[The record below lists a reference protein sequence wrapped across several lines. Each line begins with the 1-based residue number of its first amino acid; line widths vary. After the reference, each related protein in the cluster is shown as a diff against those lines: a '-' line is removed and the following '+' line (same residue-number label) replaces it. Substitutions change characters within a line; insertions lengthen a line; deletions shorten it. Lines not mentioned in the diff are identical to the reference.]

1 MTELI
6 NDPQEINKL
15 AEAFQKVSEDTEIT
29 TEAPASTVV
38 DLPGGYL
45 FSNGLIGTTAQIREL
60 NGFDEEAIAKAGS
73 IENALS
79 VILER
84 GLVSI
89 DEEKLSKS
97 DLNTLLLGDR
107 DAILLAV
114 RKVTFGTSIE
124 FETVCPS
131 CSKSQV
137 TVVDLD
143 KDVESKKL
151 DDPIN
156 DRVITL
162 EVKAGEVKVTLPNMI
177 TSKRLAE
184 VSNKTIAE
192 GITELLSGCLVS
204 INDVPSM
211 GKTSALQLGI
221 VDREKIAEALYDSA
235 PGPRLA
241 EVSKACE
248 ACDNKIMLP
257 LSLASL
263 FRLQ

>member
-29 TEAPASTVV
+29 TEFPASTVV

-45 FSNGLIGTTAQIREL
+45 FSNGTIGTTAEVREL

-73 IENALS
+73 PEHALT

-84 GLVSI
+84 GLVSVG
-89 DEEKLSKS
+89 DETLSKS
-97 DLNTLLLGDR
+97 DLDTLLLGDR
-107 DAILLAV
+107 DAILLAI
-114 RKVTFGTSIE
+114 RKVTFGTTAE
-124 FETVCPS
+124 FNVVCQA
-131 CSKSQV
+131 CAKQQV
-137 TVVDLD
+137 SVVDLD
-143 KDVESKKL
+143 NDVATKEL
-151 DDPIN
+151 TDPVA
-156 DRVITL
+156 DRVIT
-162 EVKAGEVKVTLPNMI
+162 VKIKSGEAKVTLPNMI
-177 TSKRLAE
+177 TGKKLADTA
-184 VSNKTIAE
+184 NKTIAE
-192 GITELLSGCLVS
+192 SITEMLAGCLVS
-204 INDVPSM
+204 VNDVPSM
-211 GKTSALQLGI
+211 GKATALQLGLL
-221 VDREKIAEALYDSA
+221 DREKLVNALYESA

-248 ACDNKIMLP
+248 ACGNEIQLA

>member
-15 AEAFQKVSEDTEIT
+15 AEAFQKVSEDTKIT
-29 TEAPASTVV
+29 TEAPTSTVV
-38 DLPGGYL
+38 NLPGGYL
-45 FSNGLIGTTAQIREL
+45 FSNGIIGTTAQIREL

-89 DEEKLSKS
+89 QDETLSKA

-107 DAILLAV
+107 DEILLAI
-114 RKVTFGTSIE
+114 RKTTFGKDVEIN
-124 FETVCPS
+124 TVCTS
-131 CSKSQV
+131 CAKTQV

-143 KDVESKKL
+143 KDVESKTL

-156 DRVITL
+156 DRLITL
-162 EVKAGEVKVTLPNMI
+162 NVKAGEVKVTLPNMI
-177 TSKRLAE
+177 TSKRLSE
-184 VSNKTIAE
+184 GSNKTIAE

-211 GKTSALQLGI
+211 GKATALQLGI
-221 VDREKIAEALYDSA
+221 VDREKIAEALYDNA

-248 ACDNKIMLP
+248 ACDNKIMLS